1 MAKITGPNQF
11 SLGVGHWTTAKV
23 DDCVRGNKLIFN
35 FGLVCVGRI
44 VIDGSN
50 SNEAVSNFI
59 KQDESCFAAAL
70 MSS

>member
-1 MAKITGPNQF
+1 
-11 SLGVGHWTTAKV
+11 VGHRTTAKV
-23 DDCVRGNKLIFN
+23 DDWVRGNKLILN

-59 KQDESCFAAAL
+59 KQDKSCFEAAL